1 MRANMMQVPSENR
14 EVLTPPRKKV
24 KGEAD
29 ELMKGIR
36 KVPPAKFPSMMGDTG
51 SWYQSRCSQE
61 KQPRPVKHVPAEW
74 ESPPGAEVDRPSPPK
89 RTSTIRLRLLSV
101 APAKGGGVVVVWSSR
116 VEPATL
122 RVRRVRLNHSAVVRT
137 ERSNVAQ
144 CRISDRR
151 VVSR

>member
-1 MRANMMQVPSENR
+1 M
-14 EVLTPPRKKV
+14 
-24 KGEAD
+24 
-29 ELMKGIR
+29 
-36 KVPPAKFPSMMGDTG
+36 
-51 SWYQSRCSQE
+51 
-61 KQPRPVKHVPAEW
+61 
-74 ESPPGAEVDRPSPPK
+74 
-89 RTSTIRLRLLSV
+89 
-101 APAKGGGVVVVWSSR
+101 VVWSSR